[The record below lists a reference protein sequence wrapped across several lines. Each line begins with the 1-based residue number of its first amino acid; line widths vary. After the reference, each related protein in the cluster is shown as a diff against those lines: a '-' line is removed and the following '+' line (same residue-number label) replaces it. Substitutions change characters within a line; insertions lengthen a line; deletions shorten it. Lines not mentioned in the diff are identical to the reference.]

1 MTSGY
6 HVEEEITG
14 KAYDARLMRRF
25 AGYLRPYAGWTALG
39 VLAIVVVAVSILA
52 ARGQWTWLPSGLTA
66 GTSDGEGWTPPKTP
80 WGDPDLQGIY
90 NYGTSTPLQRPKQV
104 GDKQVLSDADAEA
117 LQEEISGR
125 LDRDRRDGG
134 AQADVSRSYNEVWM
148 DPARMRL
155 TADKRTSLIVDPPD
169 GRLPPRVQRPLTP
182 ADLQARAAQELST
195 RRFNTGFQESYKDM
209 DVGNRCI
216 IRRRNEGGGHPY
228 LPAIYNNMA
237 QILQSPGY
245 VVIYAEMIHFARI
258 IPVDGRPPLPENVET
273 WLGDPRGHWEGD
285 TLVVETRNFVSSNE
299 VGRTGVVY
307 GNADPNTFRIVERF
321 TRTAPGAIEYQ
332 VTIADPNTWTRPF
345 TISVPWNK
353 TNEQIYEYQCQEL
366 NYDMYHWLEGARERE
381 KRGERFDPKAP
392 DAAGEGGADS

>member
-1 MTSGY
+1 MS
-6 HVEEEITG
+6 
-14 KAYDARLMRRF
+14 RRF
-25 AGYLRPYAGWTALG
+25 RISLG
-39 VLAIVVVAVSILA
+39 VLAIVVGVVSALA
-52 ARGQWTWLPSGLTA
+52 ALIAAGGQSTSTPAAAAAQTTA
-66 GTSDGEGWTPPKTP
+66 ATSWTPPKTA

-104 GDKQVLSDADAEA
+104 GDKEVLSDEEAEA
-117 LQEEISGR
+117 LQEDIARR

-134 AQADVSRSYNEVWM
+134 AQADVSRSYNDVWM

-155 TADKRTSLIVDPPD
+155 TADKRTSLIIDPPD
-169 GRLPPRVQRPLTP
+169 GRLPARIQRPPTP
-182 ADLQARAAQELST
+182 AEQEAQAAQALST
-195 RRFNTGFQESYKDM
+195 RRFNTGFQESYRDM

-258 IPVDGRPPLPENVET
+258 IPVDGRPPLPEHVET
-273 WLGDPRGHWEGD
+273 WLGDPRGRWEGN
-285 TLVVETRNFVSSNE
+285 TLVVETRNFVSSDE
-299 VGRTGVVY
+299 IGRTGVVY
-307 GNADPNTFRIVERF
+307 GNADPKTFRIVERF
-321 TRTAPGAIEYQ
+321 TRTSPDTIEYQ
-332 VTIADPNTWTRPF
+332 VTMSDPETWTRPF

-366 NYDMYHWLEGARERE
+366 NYDMYHWLHGARERE
-381 KRGERFDPKAP
+381 KRGEKFNPNAP
-392 DAAGEGGADS
+392 DAAGEGGADF

>member
-1 MTSGY
+1 MSR
-6 HVEEEITG
+6 
-14 KAYDARLMRRF
+14 RLQ
-25 AGYLRPYAGWTALG
+25 LSLG

-52 ARGQWTWLPSGLTA
+52 ARGQLTWRPAGLA
-66 GTSDGEGWTPPKTP
+66 GSTTDGEGWAPPKTP

-90 NYGTSTPLQRPKQV
+90 NYGTSTPLQRPGQV
-104 GDKQVLSDADAEA
+104 GDKEVLSDEEAAA
-117 LQEEISGR
+117 LQEEIAHR

-134 AQADVSRSYNEVWM
+134 AQADVSRSYNDAWM

-169 GRLPPRVQRPLTP
+169 GRLPLRVQRQPTP
-182 ADLQARAAQELST
+182 EEQQARAAQDMST
-195 RRFNTGFQESYKDM
+195 RRFNTGFQESYLDM

-237 QILQSPGY
+237 QIVQSPGY

-258 IPVDGRPPLPENVET
+258 IPVDGRPALPENVET
-273 WLGDPRGHWEGD
+273 WLGDPRGRWEGN
-285 TLVVETRNFVSSNE
+285 TLVVETRNFVGSNARM

-307 GNADPNTFRIVERF
+307 GNANPKTFKIVERF
-321 TRTAPGAIEYQ
+321 TRTGPETIEYQ
-332 VTIADPNTWTRPF
+332 VTMSDPETWTRPF

-353 TNEQIYEYQCQEL
+353 TDEQIYEYQCQET
-366 NYDMYHWLEGARERE
+366 NYDMYHWLYGARERE
-381 KRGERFDPKAP
+381 KRGERFDPNAP
-392 DAAGEGGADS
+392 DALGGQQD